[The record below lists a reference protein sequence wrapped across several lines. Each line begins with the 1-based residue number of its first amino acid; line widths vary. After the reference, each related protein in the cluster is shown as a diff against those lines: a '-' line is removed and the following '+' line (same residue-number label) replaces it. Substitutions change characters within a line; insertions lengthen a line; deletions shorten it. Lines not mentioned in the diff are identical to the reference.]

1 MVLETE
7 VLPRISVKDGLGV
20 WQDVMISYDT
30 FLRTVCILL
39 HAVAKIV
46 CCIFIYNV
54 PDDFVTEDPTGVVK
68 INHFERLDSLHA
80 V

>member
-1 MVLETE
+1 
-7 VLPRISVKDGLGV
+7 
-20 WQDVMISYDT
+20 MISYDT